1 MRKCGVKKI
10 LFFFRFVRP
19 LGIGA
24 LVFFAFSGCV
34 TQRRVAVGLSAE
46 MENYY
51 AIYPSI
57 EFDAAAVT
65 EEEEKQIKSEGVDKY
80 FAPGS
85 PLRKRLDP
93 FTVYFSQE
101 QTLPAVLPYQ
111 STHWEKWLA
120 KKPVTLVLIANLP
133 HSPDMPEDD
142 PRVLYIDIKKR
153 GLFAEPVYVEI
164 EPQKIV
170 RIFDLPRDPRTGLPV
185 ENPKPG
191 NTNAENRV
199 HEDTSP

>member
-1 MRKCGVKKI
+1 MKRKKTVL
-10 LFFFRFVRP
+10 LFFQNF
-19 LGIGA
+19 GIGA
-24 LVFFAFSGCV
+24 LVFFAFSGCAS
-34 TQRRVAVGLSAE
+34 QRRVAVGLSAE

-65 EEEEKQIKSEGVDKY
+65 SDEEKQIKSDGVDKY

-85 PLRKRLDP
+85 ALRKRLDP

-101 QTLPAVLPYQ
+101 QTLPEVLPYK
-111 STHWEKWLA
+111 SEYWERWLK

-142 PRVLYIDIKKR
+142 PRVLYVDITKG
-153 GLFAEPVYVEI
+153 GLFSRPVYVEI

-170 RIFDLPRDPRTGLPV
+170 RIFDLPRDPRTGLPA

-191 NTNAENRV
+191 NQKAENRI
-199 HEDTSP
+199 HEDKSP